1 MDKQNRQA
9 ADDDFMRSLSQL
21 ENLLDSESTASPTP
35 TPEDS
40 ETSSK
45 FGGSI
50 LDAIPLAQQLG
61 NRLEGGLSPNSS
73 IDSEDSEHATD
84 V

>member
-9 ADDDFMRSLSQL
+9 ADDDFRRSLSQL
-21 ENLLDSESTASPTP
+21 ETLLEDKSIKQPAPAQEETETAA
-35 TPEDS
+35 
-40 ETSSK
+40 K

-61 NRLEGGLSPNSS
+61 NRLEGGLAPN
-73 IDSEDSEHATD
+73 DEAKLDR
-84 V
+84 